1 MELCC
6 CTNLVSDPLAD
17 NVVRIVGWRET
28 STVGGI
34 AGYFSRICCWAQ
46 CCDPMLWRGCCSAPG
61 GRRCRSISPAR
72 TALSSKPAARRER
85 TTDARPIHRPCSAC
99 SQQCRWFSLL
109 VILQVNE
116 PASSVN
122 TSALGKL
129 HSFFCVVALSSCCI
143 MAIGVKLK
151 TCARLK
157 IWYCA
162 FSPTEHCASER
173 SVLLLYI
180 VKHNVVLQTCLNL
193 LSYKLCLFEHCR
205 STYCGLLDMHVSLR
219 GI

>member
-1 MELCC
+1 MQPA
-6 CTNLVSDPLAD
+6 VSM
-17 NVVRIVGWRET
+17 I
-28 STVGGI
+28 
-34 AGYFSRICCWAQ
+34 Y
-46 CCDPMLWRGCCSAPG
+46 
-61 GRRCRSISPAR
+61 
-72 TALSSKPAARRER
+72 
-85 TTDARPIHRPCSAC
+85 
-99 SQQCRWFSLL
+99 SLL

-122 TSALGKL
+122 TSVLGKL
-129 HSFFCVVALSSCCI
+129 HSFFCAVALSSCCV

-219 GI
+219 GIKKICKHHKHVPNMRRKYGVQNCLKPTTLFRSMGSGHTVGAILLASRWSR